1 MEDHQDIAF
10 QPVILGTDIG
20 TYALAVSFH
29 QRWKVKPTIVTTQI
43 LGPIMSSGIIDTR
56 VVNPQALPD
65 PDSEMPLIDGLLALA
80 PKLQKDYS
88 GKKLLLIA
96 NIDSNVRD
104 IVRREEELRKYYAFA
119 FPSLKVIE
127 DTSDKVKFPQL
138 AKEHGLNVPKTLEID
153 FSGSLEGELNK
164 LEGVN
169 DPFPWIIKPATS
181 AGYERLRWP
190 GKAKVYTVSNKEEAE
205 KLLADLYQHTHENP
219 HARRFVLQP
228 RVEGNDSFNLSVTA
242 YVDQNSQVTMLGS
255 AQVLL
260 EDHSPTALGNP
271 VAMITEPYPRLYE
284 QVSSFLRGIGWHG
297 FANFD
302 FKVDS
307 RTGVAYCFEVNP
319 RIGRNSYY
327 NTSAG
332 MNPMKFFVEDVV
344 EGKAVSPQRL
354 ARRVYYSILPKRLV
368 LRYVDKQM
376 GKKIKYLY
384 RQKKNHDPLFY
395 PADFGFTLRGL
406 KRFAYVMIARENHWR
421 KYHRNY
427 PVSKFREG
435 DTRSLDTVELT
446 HP

>member
-1 MEDHQDIAF
+1 MEENTGLAF

-20 TYALAVSFH
+20 TYALARSFH
-29 QRWKVKPTIVTTQI
+29 EEWKIKPTIVTTQI

-56 VVNPQALPD
+56 LVNPAKLANPQ
-65 PDSEMPLIDGLLALA
+65 SQMPLIDGLIALG
-80 PKLQKDYS
+80 PERKKDHP
-88 GKKLLLIA
+88 GKALLLIA

-104 IVRREEELRKYYAFA
+104 VMRREKEIKEHYVVA

-127 DTSDKVKFPQL
+127 ETSDKVKFPLL
-138 AKEHGLNVPKTLEID
+138 AKEHGLNVPPTVEID
-153 FSGSLEGELNK
+153 FSTSLEGEIAK
-164 LEGVN
+164 IEQIK

-181 AGYERLRWP
+181 AGYERLKWR
-190 GKAKVYTVSNKEEAE
+190 GKAKVYSVADKTEAK
-205 KLLADLYQHTHENP
+205 KLLENLYEHTHENP
-219 HARRFVLQP
+219 QARRFVLQP

-242 YVDQNSQVTMLGS
+242 YVDKQSRVTMLGS

-284 QVSSFLRGIGWHG
+284 QVSSFLQGVGWHG

-307 RTGVAYCFEVNP
+307 RSGIPYCFEVNP

-332 MNPMKFFVEDVV
+332 MNPMKFFVEDVIA
-344 EGKAVSPQRL
+344 GKSVTPQRL
-354 ARRVYYSILPKRLV
+354 NKRVYYSILPKHLV
-368 LRYVDKQM
+368 LRYVDKEM
-376 GKKIKYLY
+376 GKKIKFLY
-384 RQKKNHDPLFY
+384 RQKKNHDPLYY
-395 PADFGFTLRGL
+395 PAEWGLSLRGL
-406 KRFAYVMIARENHWR
+406 KRLAYVVIARENHWR

-427 PVSKFREG
+427 PVAKFREG
-435 DTRSLDTVELT
+435 ETRSLDTAELT
-446 HP
+446 RL

>member
-1 MEDHQDIAF
+1 M
-10 QPVILGTDIG
+10 
-20 TYALAVSFH
+20 
-29 QRWKVKPTIVTTQI
+29 
-43 LGPIMSSGIIDTR
+43 
-56 VVNPQALPD
+56 
-65 PDSEMPLIDGLLALA
+65 
-80 PKLQKDYS
+80 
-88 GKKLLLIA
+88 
-96 NIDSNVRD
+96 
-104 IVRREEELRKYYAFA
+104 
-119 FPSLKVIE
+119 
-127 DTSDKVKFPQL
+127 
-138 AKEHGLNVPKTLEID
+138 NVPQTLEID
-153 FSGSLEGELNK
+153 FSGSLEGELTK
-164 LEGVN
+164 LEGVKE
-169 DPFPWIIKPATS
+169 PFPWIIKPATS
-181 AGYERLRWP
+181 AVYERLKWP
-190 GKAKVYTVSNKEEAE
+190 GKAKVYTVSNKQEAE

-242 YVDQNSQVTMLGS
+242 YVDQNSRVTMLGS

-284 QVSSFLRGIGWHG
+284 QVSSFLQGIGWHG

-344 EGKAVSPQRL
+344 FNKQVSPQRL
-354 ARRVYYSILPKRLV
+354 GKRVYYSILPKRLV

-395 PADFGFTLRGL
+395 PADFGFSLRGL

-421 KYHRNY
+421 K
-427 PVSKFREG
+427 F
-435 DTRSLDTVELT
+435 
-446 HP
+446 

>member
-1 MEDHQDIAF
+1 MEEHQDIAF

-29 QRWKVKPTIVTTQI
+29 EGWKVKPTIVTTQI
-43 LGPIMSSGIIDTR
+43 LGPILFSGIIDTR
-56 VVNPQALPD
+56 VVDPKTLPNPQSD
-65 PDSEMPLIDGLLALA
+65 IPLIDGLLAIA
-80 PKLQKDYS
+80 PQLQKDYP

-104 IVRREEELRKYYAFA
+104 IMRREEELRKYYELA
-119 FPSLKVIE
+119 FPSLKVIK
-127 DTSDKVKFPQL
+127 DTSDKVKFPRM
-138 AKEHGLNVPKTLEID
+138 AAEHGLNVPQTLEID
-153 FSGSLEGELNK
+153 FSGSLEEELTK
-164 LEGVN
+164 LEQVN
-169 DPFPWIIKPATS
+169 EPFPWIIKPATS
-181 AGYERLRWP
+181 AGYERLKWP
-190 GKAKVYTVSNKEEAE
+190 GKAKVYSVSNQEEAQN
-205 KLLADLYQHTHENP
+205 LLADLYQHTHENP

-242 YVDQNSQVTMLGS
+242 YVDQNLRVTMLGS

-284 QVSSFLRGIGWHG
+284 QVSSFLKGVGWHG

-307 RTGVAYCFEVNP
+307 RTGIAYCFEVNP

-332 MNPMKFFVEDVV
+332 MNPMKFFVEDVI
-344 EGKAVSPQRL
+344 EGKAVVPQRL
-354 ARRVYYSILPKRLV
+354 GKRVYYSILPKRLV

-376 GKKIKYLY
+376 GRKIKFLY

-395 PADFGFTLRGL
+395 RPDFGFSMRGL

-427 PVSKFREG
+427 PVAKFREG
-435 DTRSLDTVELT
+435 ETRSLDTAALT
-446 HP
+446 QP

>member
-1 MEDHQDIAF
+1 MEEHQDIAF

-43 LGPIMSSGIIDTR
+43 LGPIMFSGIIDTR
-56 VVNPQALPD
+56 VVAPQTLPD

-80 PKLQKDYS
+80 PQLQKDYPE
-88 GKKLLLIA
+88 KKLLLIA

-138 AKEHGLNVPKTLEID
+138 ASEHGLNVPKTLEID
-153 FSGSLEGELNK
+153 FSGSLEGELAK
-164 LEGVN
+164 LEQVGE
-169 DPFPWIIKPATS
+169 PFPWIIKPATS
-181 AGYERLRWP
+181 AGYERLKWP
-190 GKAKVYTVSNKEEAE
+190 GKAKVYTVSNKQEAQN
-205 KLLADLYQHTHENP
+205 LLADLYQHTHENP

-242 YVDQNSQVTMLGS
+242 YVDQNARVTMLGS

-284 QVSSFLRGIGWHG
+284 QVSSFLKGVGWHG

-307 RTGVAYCFEVNP
+307 RTG
-319 RIGRNSYY
+319 
-327 NTSAG
+327 
-332 MNPMKFFVEDVV
+332 
-344 EGKAVSPQRL
+344 
-354 ARRVYYSILPKRLV
+354 
-368 LRYVDKQM
+368 
-376 GKKIKYLY
+376 
-384 RQKKNHDPLFY
+384 
-395 PADFGFTLRGL
+395 
-406 KRFAYVMIARENHWR
+406 IA
-421 KYHRNY
+421 
-427 PVSKFREG
+427 
-435 DTRSLDTVELT
+435 
-446 HP
+446 

>member
-43 LGPIMSSGIIDTR
+43 LGPIMFSGIIDTR
-56 VVNPQALPD
+56 VVVLHGLPD
-65 PDSEMPLIDGLLALA
+65 PDSEMPLIDGLIALA

-104 IVRREEELRKYYAFA
+104 IMRRAEELRKYYAFA
-119 FPSLKVIE
+119 FPSLKIIE
-127 DTSDKVKFPQL
+127 DTSDKVKFPRL
-138 AKEHGLNVPKTLEID
+138 AAEHGLNVPQTLEID
-153 FSGSLEGELNK
+153 FSGSLEGELAK
-164 LEGVN
+164 LEQVGE
-169 DPFPWIIKPATS
+169 PFPWIIKPATS
-181 AGYERLRWP
+181 AGYERLKWP
-190 GKAKVYTVSNKEEAE
+190 GKAKVYTVSNKEEAQ
-205 KLLADLYQHTHENP
+205 KLLANLYQHTHENP

-228 RVEGNDSFNLSVTA
+228 RVEGNDSFNLSVTT
-242 YVDQNSQVTMLGS
+242 YVDQNSRVTMLGS

-284 QVSSFLRGIGWHG
+284 QVSSFLKGVGWHG

-307 RTGVAYCFEVNP
+307 RTGIAYCFEVNP

-344 EGKAVSPQRL
+344 EGKAVSPQHL
-354 ARRVYYSILPKRLV
+354 AKRVYYSILPKRLV

-376 GKKIKYLY
+376 GKKIKTLY

-395 PADFGFTLRGL
+395 PADFGFSMRGL
-406 KRFAYVMIARENHWR
+406 KRFGYVMIARENHWR
-421 KYHRNY
+421 KYHHNY
-427 PVSKFREG
+427 PVAKFREG
-435 DTRSLDTVELT
+435 ETRSLDTAALT
-446 HP
+446 RP

>member
-1 MEDHQDIAF
+1 MEEHQDIAF

-29 QRWKVKPTIVTTQI
+29 QRWNVKPTIVTTQI
-43 LGPIMSSGIIDTR
+43 LGPIMFSGIIDTR
-56 VVNPQALPD
+56 VVAPQTLPD

-80 PKLQKDYS
+80 PQLQKDYPE
-88 GKKLLLIA
+88 KKLLLIA

-138 AKEHGLNVPKTLEID
+138 ASEHGLNVPKTLEID
-153 FSGSLEGELNK
+153 FSGSLEGELAK
-164 LEGVN
+164 LEQVGE
-169 DPFPWIIKPATS
+169 PFPWIIKPATS
-181 AGYERLRWP
+181 AGYERLKWP
-190 GKAKVYTVSNKEEAE
+190 GKAKVYTVSNKQEAQN
-205 KLLADLYQHTHENP
+205 LLADLYQHTHENT

-242 YVDQNSQVTMLGS
+242 YVDRNARVTMLGS

-284 QVSSFLRGIGWHG
+284 QVSSFLKGVGWHG

-307 RTGVAYCFEVNP
+307 RTGIAYCFEVNP

-327 NTSAG
+327 NTAAG
-332 MNPMKFFVEDVV
+332 MNPMRFFVEDVV

-354 ARRVYYSILPKRLV
+354 GKRVYYSILPKRLV

-376 GKKIKYLY
+376 GKKIKALY
-384 RQKKNHDPLFY
+384 RLKKNHDPLFY
-395 PADFGFTLRGL
+395 SADFDFSLRGL

-427 PVSKFREG
+427 PVAKFREG
-435 DTRSLDTVELT
+435 ETRSLDTAALT
-446 HP
+446 QP